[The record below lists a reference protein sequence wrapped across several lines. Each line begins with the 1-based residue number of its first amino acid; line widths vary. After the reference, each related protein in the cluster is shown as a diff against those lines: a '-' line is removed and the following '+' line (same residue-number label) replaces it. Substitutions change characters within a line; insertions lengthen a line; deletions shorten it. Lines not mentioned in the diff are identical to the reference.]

1 MAKKDRKSVSQV
13 KPGYEDL
20 PAPPIP
26 PDVDLRDVP
35 PPIDLFIEMAM
46 AQFGVSREEATK
58 MVLEVQ
64 ASTHGVKGN
73 A

>member
-1 MAKKDRKSVSQV
+1 MAKKDRKSQSRV
-13 KPGYEDL
+13 KPGYEHR

-58 MVLEVQ
+58 LMLEVQ
-64 ASTHGVKGN
+64 ASIHGAKGN